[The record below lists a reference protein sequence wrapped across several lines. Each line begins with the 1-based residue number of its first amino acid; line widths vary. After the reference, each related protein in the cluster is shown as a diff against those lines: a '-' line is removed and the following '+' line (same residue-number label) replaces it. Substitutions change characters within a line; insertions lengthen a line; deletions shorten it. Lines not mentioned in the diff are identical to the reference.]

1 MNSLFKSAPAKRRAP
16 KKSESLISRSFRWAA
31 AVLTLAIL
39 SASLFVPSSTGT
51 VGRVIHD
58 GLYDFLGPAAFLL
71 PLWAAFVLLRV
82 WRAEGPGGL
91 LTAGLGGTLALLGAA
106 TLGGVAGLAAGKP
119 AWGGWAGSGLA
130 QLSGGALGRFGTVSA
145 SLAMLAVG
153 AQILFHI
160 RWGEV
165 LKAFAAHAAQD
176 LAAWQAGRTELKTA
190 AAGAKKREK
199 DAEEKR
205 EPRIAP
211 MPEAAKSKDAPP
223 PPAEEP
229 KPVKKEASAPGGLP
243 PIIEAPKPAAPK
255 KKAAAGEPAAPTE
268 PGKAPYVLPSLDL
281 LNAKKEG
288 AGVGRPSEA
297 EIRDAVANLEGV
309 FKSFEIDARVTGIS
323 PGPVITRYEVSPGSG
338 VTVNSIVARAD
349 DIALSMKAK
358 GIRMIAPIPGKA
370 AIGIEIPNAK
380 GAFVGMREVL
390 ESPAMTGTDAPLA
403 FALGLAS
410 DGTPLAAD
418 LQTMPHVL
426 VAGATNS
433 GKSVMVHSLIGSIL
447 FRMPPDKVKFLLI
460 DPKRIELSFYD
471 GIPHLYD
478 PKTLPDQVQVITNA
492 KAAAAA
498 LKGLVRVMED
508 RYEKFQAWRVRDI
521 SQYNREA
528 VARGQKQEYYIVVV
542 IDELADLMVVAR
554 DIVEDSIQRLTQMA
568 RAVGIHMV
576 IATQRPSVD
585 VLTGVIKANL
595 PSRIAMRVATKVDSK
610 VIIDQ
615 NGAEALLGKGDA
627 LYLTPGQDPS
637 RIQGAFV
644 STSEIGALVDYL
656 KTQGK
661 PDYRLIDLISGPVG
675 TEDLSQFGVELLEFT
690 QALKL
695 VLERRRVSQ
704 DLLKAQFGS
713 SARATNLLS
722 LLEIKGFINK
732 PEGSNKWNIHF
743 EKIEDYLTKNFPQ
756 VDLNKPGV

>member
-1 MNSLFKSAPAKRRAP
+1 MSSLFKSAPAKRRAP

-31 AVLTLAIL
+31 ALLTLAIL
-39 SASLFVPSSTGT
+39 SASLFVPASTGA
-51 VGRVIHD
+51 VGGAVHD
-58 GLYDFLGPAAFLL
+58 ALTDLLGPAAFLL

-82 WRAEGPGGL
+82 WRAEEPGGV
-91 LTAGLGGTLALLGAA
+91 LTAGLGGTLVLLGAA
-106 TLGGVAGLAAGKP
+106 TLGGVAGLAAGK
-119 AWGGWAGSGLA
+119 ASWGGAVGTRLA
-130 QLSGGALGRFGTVSA
+130 LLSGGALGRFGTVSA
-145 SLAMLAVG
+145 ALASLALG

-165 LKAFAAHAAQD
+165 LKAFAAHAASD
-176 LAAWQAGRTELKTA
+176 FAAWQSGRTELKAA

-199 DAEEKR
+199 DAEAKT

-211 MPEAAKSKDAPP
+211 MPETAKSKDAPAP
-223 PPAEEP
+223 VTEP
-229 KPVKKEASAPGGLP
+229 QPVRKEASAPGGLP

-255 KKAAAGEPAAPTE
+255 KKAAAGEPAVPAE
-268 PGKAPYVLPSLDL
+268 PGKAAYTLPSLDL
-281 LNAKKEG
+281 LNPKKEG

-297 EIRDAVANLEGV
+297 EIRDAVSNLEGV

-349 DIALSMKAK
+349 DIALTMKAR
-358 GIRMIAPIPGKA
+358 GIRLIAPIPGKA

-380 GAFVGMREVL
+380 GAFVGMREIL
-390 ESPAMTGTDAPLA
+390 ESPAMAGNDAPLL
-403 FALGLAS
+403 FALGLSS

-418 LQTMPHVL
+418 LQTMPHIL

-447 FRMPPDKVKFLLI
+447 FRMPPDKVKMVLI

-478 PKTLPDQVQVITNA
+478 PKTQPDKVEVITDA
-492 KAAAAA
+492 KAAAGA

-508 RYEKFQAWRVRDI
+508 RLEKYKARRVQNI
-521 SQYNREA
+521 AQYNREA
-528 VARGQKQEYYIVVV
+528 AAKGEKQDYYIVVV
-542 IDELADLMVVAR
+542 IDELADLMTVAG
-554 DIVEDSIQRLTQMA
+554 DIVEDSIRRLTQMA
-568 RAVGIHMV
+568 RAIGIHMV

-615 NGAEALLGKGDA
+615 NGADALLGKGDA
-627 LYLTPGQDPS
+627 LYMTPGQDPS

-644 STSEIGALVDYL
+644 STAELGALVDYL

-661 PDYRLIDLISGPVG
+661 PDYRLIDVIAGPAG
-675 TEDLSQFGVELLEFT
+675 AEDLAQFGVELLEFT

-756 VDLNKPGV
+756 VDLNKPGI

>member
-1 MNSLFKSAPAKRRAP
+1 MTWLRSGSDKKRP
-16 KKSESLISRSFRWAA
+16 KKKSESVLLRSARWAVALVAEVILAWSLA
-31 AVLTLAIL
+31 A
-39 SASLFVPSSTGT
+39 PSHAGAF
-51 VGRVIHD
+51 GQGLHD
-58 GLYDFLGPAAFLL
+58 ALMGLLGPAAFIL
-71 PLWAAFVLLRV
+71 PLWAGYVMAAQWKAGESKGMLTAAL
-82 WRAEGPGGL
+82 GGL
-91 LTAGLGGTLALLGAA
+91 FVILGAA
-106 TLGGVAGLAAGKP
+106 TLFGVAGLAAAKP
-119 AWGGWAGSGLA
+119 EWGGWAGSGLA
-130 QLSGGALGRFGTVSA
+130 QLSGGAVGRFGTVFA
-145 SLAMLAVG
+145 SLVMVLIG

-160 RWGEV
+160 AWGEL
-165 LKAFAAHAAQD
+165 LKELSALASEDFSSWQKGREQFKAEAAV
-176 LAAWQAGRTELKTA
+176 
-190 AAGAKKREK
+190 AKKRDKE
-199 DAEEKR
+199 APVQ
-205 EPRIAP
+205 PRIAP
-211 MPEAAKSKDAPP
+211 IPEPAKAKDAPP
-223 PPAEEP
+223 PPVVDEKP
-229 KPVKKEASAPGGLP
+229 QPVKKDSNGGLP
-243 PIIEAPKPAAPK
+243 PIITAPKPAPAK
-255 KKAAAGEPAAPTE
+255 KKTDGEASLAGTAPF
-268 PGKAPYVLPSLDL
+268 ALPPLDL
-281 LNAKKEG
+281 LNVMKS
-288 AGVGRPSEA
+288 AGGNGRPTEA
-297 EIRDAVANLEGV
+297 EIRDAVASLERTLT
-309 FKSFEIDARVTGIS
+309 SFEIDARVSGIS
-323 PGPVITRYEVSPGSG
+323 PGPVITRYEVSPGPG

-349 DIALSMKAK
+349 DIALSMRAK
-358 GIRMIAPIPGKA
+358 GIRLIAPIPGKA
-370 AIGIEIPNAK
+370 AIGIELPNARP
-380 GAFVGMREVL
+380 ASVGMREIL
-390 ESPAMTGTDAPLA
+390 ESPALAGIDNPLA
-403 FALGLAS
+403 FALGLSS
-410 DGTPLAAD
+410 DGEPLSAD

-447 FRMPPDKVKFLLI
+447 FRMPPDRVKFLLI
-460 DPKRIELSFYD
+460 DPKRIELTLYD

-478 PKTLPDQVQVITNA
+478 PKVPPEAVQVITSA
-492 KAAAAA
+492 KQASTA

-521 SQYNREA
+521 AQYNREA
-528 VARGQKQEYYIVVV
+528 LARGEKQEYYIVVV

-627 LYLTPGQDPS
+627 LYMTPGADPA

-644 STSEIGALVDYL
+644 STAEIGALVEYL
-656 KTQGK
+656 KGQGK
-661 PDYRLIDLISGPVG
+661 PDYRLLDVMSGPAG
-675 TEDLSQFGVELLEFT
+675 TEDLAQFGVEPLEFT

-743 EKIEDYLTKNFPQ
+743 EKIEDFLLKNFPQ
-756 VDLNKPGV
+756 VDLSKPGI

>member
-1 MNSLFKSAPAKRRAP
+1 MNSLFKRAPEKRRAAK
-16 KKSESLISRSFRWAA
+16 KKSESVLARSARWAVASTAVAFLACALA
-31 AVLTLAIL
+31 APSHSGDLGRWLHESLTWL
-39 SASLFVPSSTGT
+39 
-51 VGRVIHD
+51 
-58 GLYDFLGPAAFLL
+58 LGPAAFLL
-71 PLWAAFVLLRV
+71 PLWAAYVMLAT
-82 WRAEGPGGL
+82 WRAGESRGF
-91 LTAGLGGTLALLGAA
+91 LTAGVGGVLVLLGAS
-106 TLGGVAGLAAGKP
+106 TLCGVAGP
-119 AWGGWAGSGLA
+119 WGGWAGNHLA
-130 QLSGGALGRFGTVSA
+130 QLSGGALGRFGTVTA
-145 SLAMLAVG
+145 ALAAAAVG

-160 RWGEV
+160 AWGEV
-165 LKAFAAHAAQD
+165 LKAALAHASAD
-176 LAAWQAGRTELKTA
+176 LAAWKAGRAEMSAA
-190 AAGAKKREK
+190 AAGVKKREK
-199 DAEEKR
+199 EAAEKK

-229 KPVKKEASAPGGLP
+229 KPVKRETAANGLP

-255 KKAAAGEPAAPTE
+255 KKPAAVNGAPAAPAE
-268 PGKAPYVLPSLDL
+268 PGSTPYTLPSLDL
-281 LNAKKEG
+281 LSAKKEG
-288 AGVGRPSEA
+288 GNGGRPSEA
-297 EIRDAVANLEGV
+297 EIRDAVANLEGT
-309 FKSFEIDARVTGIS
+309 FKAFEIDAKVTGIS

-349 DIALSMKAK
+349 DIALTMKAR

-380 GAFVGMREVL
+380 GAFVGMREIL
-390 ESPAMTGTDAPLA
+390 ESPAMTGNDAPLA
-403 FALGLAS
+403 FALGLSS
-410 DGTPLAAD
+410 DGTPLSAD

-447 FRMPPDKVKFLLI
+447 FRMPPDRVKLLLI
-460 DPKRIELSFYD
+460 DPKRIELSFYE

-478 PKTLPDQVQVITNA
+478 PKTPPDKVQVITNG

-508 RYEKFQAWRVRDI
+508 RYEKFQAWRVQNI
-521 SQYNREA
+521 QQYNREA
-528 VARGQKQEYYIVVV
+528 AARGEKQEYYIVVV
-542 IDELADLMVVAR
+542 IDELADLMVVSR

-627 LYLTPGQDPS
+627 LYMTPGQDPA

-644 STSEIGALVDYL
+644 STTELGALVDYL

-661 PDYRLIDLISGPVG
+661 PDYRLIDVISGPAG
-675 TEDLSQFGVELLEFT
+675 AEDLAQFGVELLEFT

-695 VLERRRVSQ
+695 VLERKRVSQ

-722 LLEIKGFINK
+722 LLEIKGFIHK

-743 EKIEDYLTKNFPQ
+743 DKIEDYLTKNFPQ
-756 VDLNKPGV
+756 VDLKKPGI

>member
-1 MNSLFKSAPAKRRAP
+1 MSFSLYKSAPAKRRAP
-16 KKSESLISRSFRWAA
+16 KKSESLISRSFRWGA
-31 AVLTLAIL
+31 AVLSLALL
-39 SASLFVPSSTGT
+39 SAFVFAPSSTGA
-51 VGRVIHD
+51 VGRAVHD
-58 GLYDFLGPAAFLL
+58 ALAGLLGPAAFLI
-71 PLWAAFVLLRV
+71 PLWAGYVMLAT
-82 WRAEGPGGL
+82 WRSGESGGF
-91 LTAGLGGTLALLGAA
+91 LTAGIGGILVLLGAS
-106 TLGGVAGLAAGKP
+106 TLGGVAGLAAAKP
-119 AWGGWAGSGLA
+119 SWGGWVGTGLA
-130 QLSGGALGRFGTVSA
+130 QLSGGALGRFGTVTA
-145 SLAMLAVG
+145 ALATGLVG
-153 AQILFHI
+153 TQILFHI
-160 RWGEV
+160 AWGEV
-165 LKAFAAHAAQD
+165 LKAFAAHAAAD
-176 LAAWQAGRTELKTA
+176 LSAWKAGRAEMSA
-190 AAGAKKREK
+190 AATGVKKKEK
-199 DAEEKR
+199 EAAEKK

-211 MPEAAKSKDAPP
+211 MPEAAKAKDAP
-223 PPAEEP
+223 AIEEP
-229 KPVKKEASAPGGLP
+229 KPVKRDAGNGALP
-243 PIIEAPKPAAPK
+243 PIIEAPKPPAAPK
-255 KKAAAGEPAAPTE
+255 KKAASADTSAAPAE
-268 PGKAPYVLPSLDL
+268 PGSTPYTLPSLDL
-281 LNAKKEG
+281 LTAKKEG

-297 EIRDAVANLEGV
+297 EIRDSVTNLEGV

-323 PGPVITRYEVSPGSG
+323 PGPVITRYEVSPGPG

-380 GAFVGMREVL
+380 GAFVGMREIL

-403 FALGLAS
+403 FALGLSS

-447 FRMPPDKVKFLLI
+447 FRMPPDKVKLLLI

-478 PKTLPDQVQVITNA
+478 PKTLPDKVQVITNG
-492 KAAAAA
+492 KAAASA

-508 RYEKFQAWRVRDI
+508 RYEKFQAWRVQNI
-521 SQYNREA
+521 SQYNKEA
-528 VARGQKQEYYIVVV
+528 AARGEKQEYYIVVV

-627 LYLTPGQDPS
+627 LYMTPGQDPA

-644 STSEIGALVDYL
+644 STAELGALVDYL

-661 PDYRLIDLISGPVG
+661 PDYRLIDVISGPAG
-675 TEDLSQFGVELLEFT
+675 AEDLAQFGVELLEFT

-695 VLERRRVSQ
+695 VLERKRVSQ

-722 LLEIKGFINK
+722 LLEIKGFIHK

-743 EKIEDYLTKNFPQ
+743 DKIEDYLTKNFPQ
-756 VDLNKPGV
+756 VDLKKPGV

>member
-1 MNSLFKSAPAKRRAP
+1 VNSLFKSAPAKRRAP
-16 KKSESLISRSFRWAA
+16 KKSESLVARSFRWAA
-31 AVLTLAIL
+31 ALLALAIL
-39 SASLFVPSSTGT
+39 SASLFAPASTGV
-51 VGRVIHD
+51 VGKTLHGALI
-58 GLYDFLGPAAFLL
+58 GLLGPAAFLI
-71 PLWAAFVLLRV
+71 PLWAAYVLLET
-82 WRAEGPGGL
+82 WRAGEPRGV
-91 LTAGLGGTLALLGAA
+91 LTAGLGGTLSLLGAS
-106 TLGGVAGLAAGKP
+106 TLGGVFGLAAGKT
-119 AWGGWAGSGLA
+119 WGGWVGDGLA
-130 QLSGGALGRFGTVSA
+130 QLSDGALGRFGTVSA
-145 SLAMLAVG
+145 ALAALAVG

-165 LKAFAAHAAQD
+165 LKAFAAHAAED

-190 AAGAKKREK
+190 SASAKKRDK
-199 DAEEKR
+199 DAAEKAV
-205 EPRIAP
+205 PRIAP
-211 MPEAAKSKDAPP
+211 APEAAKAKDAPKLP
-223 PPAEEP
+223 VEEP
-229 KPVKKEASAPGGLP
+229 KPVKKDPSAGGLP

-255 KKAAAGEPAAPTE
+255 KKPAAEAGAPAVPGEPGAT
-268 PGKAPYVLPSLDL
+268 PYTLPSLDL
-281 LNAKKEG
+281 LHAKKEG

-297 EIRDAVANLEGV
+297 EIRDAVSNLEGV

-390 ESPAMTGTDAPLA
+390 ESPAMAGSDAPLS

-627 LYLTPGQDPS
+627 LYLTPGQDPA

-644 STSEIGALVDYL
+644 STAEIGALVDYL

-661 PDYRLIDLISGPVG
+661 PDYRLIDVISGPVG

-695 VLERRRVSQ
+695 VLERKRVSQ

-722 LLEIKGFINK
+722 LLEIKGFIHK

-743 EKIEDYLTKNFPQ
+743 DKIEDYLTKNFPQ
-756 VDLNKPGV
+756 VDLKKPGI